1 MLPQINDIKK
11 SIKTS
16 TTLSNKMLSMNST
29 KSHLNNILEDRT
41 TFVEKYFTD
50 LNQKR
55 AKKVPEKQL
64 GVFMTENGWKV
75 KVLLVDDENLLL
87 VGKKGRK

>member
-50 LNQKR
+50 LN
-55 AKKVPEKQL
+55 
-64 GVFMTENGWKV
+64 
-75 KVLLVDDENLLL
+75 
-87 VGKKGRK
+87 